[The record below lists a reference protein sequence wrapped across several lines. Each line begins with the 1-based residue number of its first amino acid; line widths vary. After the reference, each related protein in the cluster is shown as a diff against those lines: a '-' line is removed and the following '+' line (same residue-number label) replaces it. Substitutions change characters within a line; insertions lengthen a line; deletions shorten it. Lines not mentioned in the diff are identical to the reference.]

1 MGAQSVL
8 SRKTGVIVGDD
19 VLALFKYAQEK
30 NFAIPAINV
39 TSSSTVV
46 ASLEAARDKKAPI
59 ILQMSQGGAAYFA
72 GWKGGVAN
80 DKQQASIAGA
90 VAAAHYIRSVAPA
103 YGIPVVLHTDHC
115 AKKLLPWLDGM
126 FEADEAYFK
135 EHGEPLF
142 SSHMIDLSEEEVD
155 WNIETTQ
162 KYLKRAAPMKQWLEM
177 EIGITGGEE
186 DGVNNEDVDNNSL
199 YTQPEDINNIYNAL
213 SKVSPYFSIA
223 AGFGNVH
230 GVYKPGNVKLH
241 PELLGKH
248 QQFVKEKLSAK
259 TDKPVFFVFHGGSGS
274 AKKEYTDAI
283 SYGVVKVNLDTDLQY
298 AYLTGIRDY
307 VLQKKDYILT
317 PVGNPDG
324 EDKPNKK
331 YFDPRVW
338 VREGE
343 KTMSKRVAEG
353 LVDFNTADQL

>member
-1 MGAQSVL
+1 MGAADVL
-8 SRKTGVIVGDD
+8 SRKSGVIAGDD
-19 VLALFKYAQEK
+19 VLKLFNYAQEH
-30 NFAIPAINV
+30 NFAIPAINC

-46 ASLEAARDKKAPI
+46 ASLEAARDSKSPI
-59 ILQMSQGGAAYFA
+59 ILQVSQGGAAYFA
-72 GWKGGVAN
+72 GKGVAN
-80 DKQQASIAGA
+80 ANQEASIAGA
-90 VAAAHYIRSVAPA
+90 IAAAHYIRSIAPS
-103 YGIPVVLHTDHC
+103 YDIPVILHTDHC
-115 AKKLLPWLDGM
+115 AKKLLPWLDGLM
-126 FEADEAYFK
+126 DADEKYFK
-135 EHGEPLF
+135 VHGEPLF

-155 WNIETTQ
+155 WNIKTTAE
-162 KYLKRAAPMKQWLEM
+162 YLKRAAPMKQWLEM

-199 YTQPEDINNIYNAL
+199 YTQPEDILAIYKAL
-213 SKVSPYFSIA
+213 SPISPYFSIA

-248 QQFVKEKLSAK
+248 QKHVKDAIGAK
-259 TDKPVFFVFHGGSGS
+259 EDKPIFLVFHGGSGS
-274 AKKEYTDAI
+274 SKQEFLDAI
-283 SYGVVKVNLDTDLQY
+283 NYGVVKVNLDTDLQY

-307 VLQKKDYILT
+307 VLKNKDYLMK

-324 EDKPNKK
+324 LDKPNKK

-343 KTMSKRVAEG
+343 KTMSARVTEG
-353 LVDFNTADQL
+353 LKDFNTVGQL